1 MADLSNLSPES
12 LDTRSADIAQK
23 ILNAETLEET
33 KDLTA
38 LFNLNDRKRNVLR
51 IMKMNNL
58 LDDVTEKIIE
68 RFEKRPDNFTNEDLL
83 KFMQA
88 TENSIDRANKKLNLV
103 DETPA
108 IQLIQNNQVNVNTVN
123 GLDRESRLKVTE
135 TVQEILKRIAASNE
149 EIIEA
154 TVADETEER

>member
-12 LDTRSADIAQK
+12 LDTRNADIAQK
-23 ILNAETLEET
+23 ILDAETLEET

-88 TENSIDRANKKLNLV
+88 TENSIDRANKNLNLV

-135 TVQEILKRIAASNE
+135 TVQEILKRIAASNQE
-149 EIIEA
+149 MIET

>member
-12 LDTRSADIAQK
+12 LDTRNADIAQK

-108 IQLIQNNQVNVNTVN
+108 IQLIQNNQVNVNAVN

-135 TVQEILKRIAASNE
+135 TVQEILKRIAASNQ
-149 EIIEA
+149 EIIEG
-154 TVADETEER
+154 TIVDETEER